1 MWDMSKST
9 VSACAKTDSPS
20 VVLRAMAL
28 SADEQRKELNQM
40 ASNQSGN
47 IQAAQNAVERFVNK
61 NRASWGMVLGC
72 TGRSSSVRSFF
83 GNALGELPESSKDQL
98 RDLVSMLASEDCAVK
113 ERARSW
119 LASMFTAD
127 TAHIPDDVETV
138 CQRLLERGVVTRGQ
152 VSEVKAVLYE
162 TRTEAQATGQQR
174 NASRRRAALAAAMAR
189 AQRAQKEGQVEE
201 QLGGQGQ
208 VEEQHVDLGQV
219 EEQLGGQGQVQEQL
233 GKLPHLDLLPFAC
246 AMLQIAP
253 HSENLT

>member
-1 MWDMSKST
+1 MGVWVWQSGLPVWDMSKST

-127 TAHIPDDVETV
+127 TAHIRYMIYLMMWRPCANV
-138 CQRLLERGVVTRGQ
+138 CLRGVWSHVGRC
-152 VSEVKAVLYE
+152 
-162 TRTEAQATGQQR
+162 
-174 NASRRRAALAAAMAR
+174 RR
-189 AQRAQKEGQVEE
+189 
-201 QLGGQGQ
+201 
-208 VEEQHVDLGQV
+208 
-219 EEQLGGQGQVQEQL
+219 
-233 GKLPHLDLLPFAC
+233 
-246 AMLQIAP
+246 
-253 HSENLT
+253 